1 MPYENAKVLRDNRK
15 ESADGHEKDENHL
28 KNAEKAYLE
37 LAKKYNFITIDC
49 TKDNKIRTI
58 EDINNELYEQVRKL
72 IDG

>member
-1 MPYENAKVLRDNRK
+1 MKERFGIGVGRAKTQD
-15 ESADGHEKDENHL
+15 
-28 KNAEKAYLE
+28 E